1 MQGQRYP
8 PGSCACICAC
18 RRDHESW
25 PVGESRRRDL
35 NRSLAA
41 GLQALPGPPSSLRSS
56 PTGFFRRPPSH
67 ECRLRRLA
75 NAPLRGCTNSD
86 SRAVGFVKRFVDIR
100 VPRRR
105 ARDAARLSVGQA
117 SQTFPQ
123 DKRTPLYFANRTVG
137 AVAMSSDRK
146 ASVAIP
152 MADSRLSLSPSLT
165 IKLNLIPSSRVLD
178 VNPDAASY
186 GTRTS

>member
-1 MQGQRYP
+1 MLFRSHAKRRKTPASPATHEDYIMPLKAPSRPAVRRRGCNEIFMQGQRYP

-25 PVGESRRRDL
+25 PGGESRRRDL

-67 ECRLRRLA
+67 ECRLRRLT

-105 ARDAARLSVGQA
+105 RS
-117 SQTFPQ
+117 
-123 DKRTPLYFANRTVG
+123 
-137 AVAMSSDRK
+137 
-146 ASVAIP
+146 
-152 MADSRLSLSPSLT
+152 
-165 IKLNLIPSSRVLD
+165 
-178 VNPDAASY
+178 
-186 GTRTS
+186 

>member
-1 MQGQRYP
+1 MTNRCAFTHWVKITGTAKGEIICIILNAFAPFAFFAANRTNKGVVQLRFLGFMQGQRYP

-25 PVGESRRRDL
+25 PGGESRRRDL

-67 ECRLRRLA
+67 ECRLRRLT

-105 ARDAARLSVGQA
+105 RS
-117 SQTFPQ
+117 
-123 DKRTPLYFANRTVG
+123 
-137 AVAMSSDRK
+137 
-146 ASVAIP
+146 
-152 MADSRLSLSPSLT
+152 
-165 IKLNLIPSSRVLD
+165 
-178 VNPDAASY
+178 
-186 GTRTS
+186 